1 MKPLLKYRGGKSRE
15 IKEFI
20 HFLPKHYDR
29 YVEPFAG
36 GASLF
41 FYLEPSRAIIND
53 VNPRLIDFYTSVRDK
68 YDQLKAELSGLE
80 CEYRSNQCEYENAKK
95 SAPST
100 DCYVENKNE
109 ALYYRI
115 RDMYNNKIEKEY
127 LDATLYYFINKIAFS
142 GMLRFNSKGEYNVP
156 FGRYKNFNTEPI
168 SKDCLKLLQRTEIL
182 QLDYS
187 EIFKRCTED
196 DFVFLDPPYDCIF
209 TDYGNIHQDDF
220 SRESH
225 IILANEFKKLSAKTM
240 MIIGK
245 TDFIE
250 ELYRPYIKAQYSK
263 QYAVNIRNRFKSKSE
278 HLIITN
284 YDI

>member
-20 HFLPKHYDR
+20 HFLPKHYNR

-53 VNPRLIDFYTSVRDK
+53 INPRLIDFYTTVRDN

-80 CEYRSNQCEYENAKK
+80 CEYRSNQCEYEVAKK
-95 SAPST
+95 SASST

-115 RDMYNNKIEKEY
+115 RDMYNGKIEKEY

-156 FGRYKNFNTEPI
+156 FGRYKNFNTEAI
-168 SKDCLKLLQRTEIL
+168 SKDCLRLLQRTEIL

-225 IILANEFKKLSAKTM
+225 IILANEFKKLSARAM

>member
-1 MKPLLKYRGGKSRE
+1 M
-15 IKEFI
+15 
-20 HFLPKHYDR
+20 
-29 YVEPFAG
+29 
-36 GASLF
+36 F

-53 VNPRLIDFYTSVRDK
+53 VNPRLIDFYTSVRDN
-68 YDQLKAELSGLE
+68 YDQLKAELSDLE
-80 CEYRSNQCEYENAKK
+80 CEYRSNQCEYEDAKK
-95 SAPST
+95 SALST

-115 RDMYNNKIEKEY
+115 RDMYNNKMEKEY

-156 FGRYKNFNTEPI
+156 FGRYKNFNSEAI
-168 SKDCLKLLQRTEIL
+168 SKDCLRLLQRTEIL

-225 IILANEFKKLSAKTM
+225 ITLANEFKKLSARTM

>member
-53 VNPRLIDFYTSVRDK
+53 INPQLIDFYTSVRDN

-100 DCYVENKNE
+100 DCSVKNKNE

-115 RDMYNNKIEKEY
+115 RDMYNNKIEKEH
-127 LDATLYYFINKIAFS
+127 LDATLYYFINKLSFS

-168 SKDCLKLLQRTEIL
+168 SKDCQRLLQRTEIL

-225 IILANEFKKLSAKTM
+225 IILANEFKKLPARTM

-250 ELYRPYIKAQYSK
+250 ELYQPYIMGQYSK